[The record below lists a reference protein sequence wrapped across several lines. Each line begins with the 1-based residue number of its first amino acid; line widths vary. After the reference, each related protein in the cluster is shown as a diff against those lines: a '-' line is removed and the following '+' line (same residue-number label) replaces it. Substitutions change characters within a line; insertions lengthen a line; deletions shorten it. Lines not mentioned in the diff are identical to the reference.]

1 MLSGICIP
9 HQGKYKISLRI
20 QIVYVVDAL
29 CPIYNTVH
37 ILIGHYHNFM
47 ANMSSADVLV
57 TGSHSSPVPDT
68 ANVVRI
74 TLKMGGNCGQLSGSV
89 LEINNSV

>member
-1 MLSGICIP
+1 MRSLCIP

-47 ANMSSADVLV
+47 ANMSSGAAGVLV
-57 TGSHSSPVPDT
+57 TAVTPP
-68 ANVVRI
+68 
-74 TLKMGGNCGQLSGSV
+74 
-89 LEINNSV
+89 